1 MPKKI
6 EKKPT
11 VTRTVSKI
19 NEEQK
24 KLVLSLIN
32 HSKDITNSVMD
43 VGSAMVIDCLNA
55 QDAMNELAKSFGWK
69 QDSPW
74 SDWK

>member
-1 MPKKI
+1 VPKKI

-11 VTRTVSKI
+11 VTRAVSKI
-19 NEEQK
+19 SEEQK

-43 VGSAMVIDCLNA
+43 VGSAMVSDCLNA
-55 QDAMNELAKSFGWK
+55 QNAMSELAKSFGWK

>member
-24 KLVLSLIN
+24 KLVLSFIN
-32 HSKDITNSVMD
+32 HSKDITNSVME
-43 VGSAMVIDCLNA
+43 VGSAMVSDCLKA